1 MIELRG
7 KYNNAKFFTDTFD
20 SETGSQLIN
29 LLSQE
34 FVKGSQ
40 IRIMP
45 DTHAG
50 AGCVIGTTMTIK
62 DKVCPNLVGG
72 DIGCS
77 VSAYRL
83 KEKDIDLEKL
93 DNVIRTYVPSGFN
106 IHERAI
112 AKSNA
117 DKILAPVDV
126 DKAFKSLG
134 TLGSG
139 NHFLEVD
146 RDKNGYLWLVV
157 HTGSRHLGLE
167 VANYYQNLAY
177 KKLQN
182 DNVKDEIKQLVA
194 KYKSEGRTREIE
206 SAIKDLYKNKPKII
220 KDLAYVEGNDFNN
233 YIHDMKLTQEHAR
246 INHKVIAETIVNNM
260 DFHIKEAIHT
270 THNYI
275 DTDNMILR
283 KGAVAANFLEPL
295 IIPMNM
301 RDGSLICVGKSNPDW
316 NYSAPHGAGRIMSRG
331 QAKENVKMED
341 FKESMEGIFSTC
353 VKESTLDESPMAY
366 KPMDEIIRN
375 IKDTVEIV
383 DVIKPIY
390 NFKAN

>member
-7 KYNNAKFFTDTFD
+7 KYNNAKVFTDTFD

>member
-7 KYNNAKFFTDTFD
+7 KYNNAKVFTDTFD

-246 INHKVIAETIVNNM
+246 INQKVIAETIVNNM

>member
-7 KYNNAKFFTDTFD
+7 KYNNAKVFTDTFD

-77 VSAYRL
+77 VSACRL

-134 TLGSG
+134 TLGGG

-146 RDKNGYLWLVV
+146 RDKNGYLWLVI
-157 HTGSRHLGLE
+157 HTGSRHLELE

-182 DNVKDEIKQLVA
+182 GNVKDEIRQLVA

-233 YIHDMKLTQEHAR
+233 YIHDMKLTQEHAK
-246 INHKVIAETIVNNM
+246 INHRIIAETIVNNM
-260 DFHIKEAIHT
+260 DFHIKEVIHT

>member
-7 KYNNAKFFTDTFD
+7 KYNNAKVFTDTFD

-301 RDGSLICVGKSNPDW
+301 RAGSLICVGKSNPDW

>member
-7 KYNNAKFFTDTFD
+7 KYNNAKVFTDTFD

-77 VSAYRL
+77 VSACRL

-134 TLGSG
+134 TLGGG

-146 RDKNGYLWLVV
+146 RDKNGYLWLVI

-182 DNVKDEIKQLVA
+182 GNVKDEIRQLVA

-233 YIHDMKLTQEHAR
+233 YIHDMKLTQEHAK
-246 INHKVIAETIVNNM
+246 INHRIIAETIVNNM
-260 DFHIKEAIHT
+260 DFHIKEVIHT

>member
-7 KYNNAKFFTDTFD
+7 KYNNAKVFTDTFD

-77 VSAYRL
+77 VSACRL

-106 IHERAI
+106 IHERTI

-134 TLGSG
+134 TLGGG

-146 RDKNGYLWLVV
+146 RDKNGYLWLVI

-182 DNVKDEIKQLVA
+182 GNVKDEIRQLVA

-233 YIHDMKLTQEHAR
+233 YIHDMKLTQEHAK
-246 INHKVIAETIVNNM
+246 INHRIIAETIVNNM
-260 DFHIKEAIHT
+260 DFHIKEVIHT

>member
-7 KYNNAKFFTDTFD
+7 KYNNAKVFTDTFD

-29 LLSQE
+29 LLNQE

-40 IRIMP
+40 VRIMP

-77 VSAYRL
+77 VSAYQL

-93 DNVIRTYVPSGFN
+93 DNVIRTCVPSGFN
-106 IHERAI
+106 IHEHAI

-117 DKILAPVDV
+117 NKILAPVDV

-134 TLGSG
+134 TLGGG
-139 NHFLEVD
+139 NHFLEVN

-177 KKLQN
+177 EKLQN
-182 DNVKDEIKQLVA
+182 GNIKDEIKQLVD
-194 KYKSEGRTREIE
+194 KYKSEDRTKEIE

-220 KDLAYVEGNDFNN
+220 KDLAYVEGNDFDN
-233 YIHDMKLTQEHAR
+233 YIHDMKLTQEHAK
-246 INHKVIAETIVNNM
+246 INHRVIAETIVNNM

-275 DTDNMILR
+275 DTNNMILR

-331 QAKENVKMED
+331 QAKENIKMED